1 MQYLNWYDIFISPLL
16 KGLQKSILSQID
28 EGDSVLEVG
37 CGTGQLAKALYQM
50 GVNNYLGVDLNP
62 DVIQIASRKVISK
75 SFEFIAADFL
85 DLRLNRKYDLAIFPM
100 IIHSIPQELGENLIK
115 KASKFANKI
124 IVADYLVPQPKN
136 YKALIVRI
144 IEWLAGKEHF
154 SSFKHYKDFNSIS
167 SIAENIVLIELQK
180 IDYEVFQISIFEVE
194 R

>member
-37 CGTGQLAKALYQM
+37 CGTGQLAKALYQK
-50 GVNNYLGVDLNP
+50 GVNKYIGVDLNP
-62 DVIQIASRKVISK
+62 DVIKIASRKVISK

-154 SSFKHYKDFNSIS
+154 SSFKHYKDFNSIR
-167 SIAENIVLIELQK
+167 SIAENIGLIELQK